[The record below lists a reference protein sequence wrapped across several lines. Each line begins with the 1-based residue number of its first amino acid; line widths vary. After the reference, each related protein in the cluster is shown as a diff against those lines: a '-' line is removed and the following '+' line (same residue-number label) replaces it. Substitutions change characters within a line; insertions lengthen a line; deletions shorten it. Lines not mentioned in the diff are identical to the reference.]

1 MSVASLEHRPPAADA
16 KAASKQ
22 RLRLW
27 LRLLRATRHIE
38 GELRERLRTDHAT
51 TLPRFDVLAAL
62 DRHRDG
68 LRMSDL
74 SRVLMVSNGNVTG
87 IVERLVEDGLVERL
101 PLAGDR
107 RALLVRL
114 TERGLRDFAV
124 MAEQHEGWIDDMLG
138 RLSESEVSAM
148 LEPLERMLPAD

>member
-1 MSVASLEHRPPAADA
+1 MNVPPLDRAGRAFRRTEASR
-16 KAASKQ
+16 Q

-38 GELRERLRTDHAT
+38 GELRDRLRTDYDT

-62 DRHRDG
+62 DRYRDG

-87 IVERLVEDGLVERL
+87 IVDRLVEDGLVERV
-101 PLAGDR
+101 PIAGDR
-107 RALLVRL
+107 RAMLVRL
-114 TERGLRDFAV
+114 TAHGLDAFAR
-124 MAEQHEGWIDDMLG
+124 MAREHEGWIDGMLAG
-138 RLSESEVSAM
+138 LGEGEVAAL
-148 LEPLERMLPAD
+148 LEPLERVLPAR